1 MGDDAVDNSVR
12 NLNKNSFSG
21 RKSIGSNN
29 AKNRDGF
36 VQIMSRSRPPS
47 ELHSL
52 CTCMTS
58 TDDLI
63 KAKSLLFGISLH
75 QASRRNYKGETILH
89 GFSNNKALATIIGNP
104 NNEHYETKD
113 FLTLFRQPSID
124 KNSTDQLNKSVES
137 FFVDELL
144 PSFFGAP
151 IAQDESGQIPFEAGL
166 VDWVATCHKEMYG
179 TSTEPDLGYFLSYS
193 NRVSDVV
200 TQAWESTSTTV
211 LGAIPFG
218 NRSTSK
224 VMNRSASKLPKKQL
238 QDELQRDIE
247 RGDSMSSSESSGTK
261 SRLIG
266 KAKFTPHA
274 RFCLRMLSLI
284 LDEYD
289 EFTAGFRNIGVNHQM
304 EKYGRA
310 IKGIQQLENVHGPLD
325 LCGRV
330 VEKIASIPHL
340 VEVIFSINNEIDL
353 EFALSTKIIKRVLID
368 KNSVGPWLTKMLQSP
383 QRHLSQRAILYLQTV
398 SNLCSGCE
406 KGNNN
411 NEKDES
417 NSEQIYYEDLIDEV
431 SRLNDFI
438 PSLLALGD
446 KVIEEI
452 STTLIVR
459 KVMDRM
465 IARPFVATVVFC
477 DAIFLFLMIV
487 GFRAAVNGMIMGD
500 DLDTVLAWIYVA
512 NTGIFYFLISEIGKF
527 VSLFLLSKHSRHYLL
542 SFWNLVDF
550 LAIFLAAVSSITM
563 RWQFTIGDET
573 GIEDNDVLRGLL
585 AVTTG
590 FLYFRVLNFLK
601 AINMQLATFVLAI
614 LQITKD
620 IFWFC
625 IILLTLVIT
634 FSQMFFTLLAPPSC
648 ATEEISG
655 RECQQSEYL
664 LGVYSILLG
673 DFGIFSRDDF
683 STGFSVFLVVLYTF
697 FVTVVL
703 LNVLIAIASD
713 SYEKC
718 LLKSQKLFGRARV
731 MLIAELASF
740 QSLLRRMDQDADSQE
755 TMAGG
760 GVVYSKWWT
769 RTGLIHNWSRGS
781 VLFFWL
787 SMLVMV
793 CWTFAELVGY
803 VQGIQVG
810 SLVMSFASVFINII
824 LYIIIMFFLDRNST
838 TTSASNGESQDGSN
852 NWDVSLQK
860 TVHWILGVS
869 RRSKKVSS
877 KFSRG
882 QEVWNGR
889 VEFLQREMDRNA
901 DRQEELVKAQSESLQ
916 NFMNVSE
923 TRVRAEINE
932 IDNKFRL
939 LEASVQR
946 ELEGTREINANLLSA
961 VKELR
966 VLISLAEDASTE
978 KHSSSSI
985 PIEVDVNRLK
995 LH

>member
-1 MGDDAVDNSVR
+1 
-12 NLNKNSFSG
+12 
-21 RKSIGSNN
+21 
-29 AKNRDGF
+29 
-36 VQIMSRSRPPS
+36 
-47 ELHSL
+47 
-52 CTCMTS
+52 
-58 TDDLI
+58 
-63 KAKSLLFGISLH
+63 
-75 QASRRNYKGETILH
+75 
-89 GFSNNKALATIIGNP
+89 
-104 NNEHYETKD
+104 
-113 FLTLFRQPSID
+113 
-124 KNSTDQLNKSVES
+124 
-137 FFVDELL
+137 
-144 PSFFGAP
+144 
-151 IAQDESGQIPFEAGL
+151 
-166 VDWVATCHKEMYG
+166 
-179 TSTEPDLGYFLSYS
+179 
-193 NRVSDVV
+193 
-200 TQAWESTSTTV
+200 
-211 LGAIPFG
+211 
-218 NRSTSK
+218 
-224 VMNRSASKLPKKQL
+224 
-238 QDELQRDIE
+238 
-247 RGDSMSSSESSGTK
+247 MSSSGSTGPT

-266 KAKFTPHA
+266 KSKFTPHA

-289 EFTAGFRNIGVNHQM
+289 KFTAGFKNMEVNHQM
-304 EKYGRA
+304 EKYSRA
-310 IKGIQQLENVHGPLD
+310 IKGIQLLENVHGPLD
-325 LCGRV
+325 LCERV

-340 VEVIFSINNEIDL
+340 LEVIFSISNELDL
-353 EFALSTKIIKRVLID
+353 EFVLSTKIIKRVLID

-383 QRHLSQRAILYLQTV
+383 QHHLSQRAILYLQTV
-398 SNLCSGCE
+398 SNLCSGNE
-406 KGNNN
+406 KGHNSNG
-411 NEKDES
+411 EEES
-417 NSEQIYYEDLIDEV
+417 KPEQIYFEDLVDEV

-446 KVIEEI
+446 KAIEEM
-452 STTLIVR
+452 STTLIVK

-477 DAIFLFLMIV
+477 DAIFLFLMIA
-487 GFRAAVNGMIMGD
+487 GFRAAVNGIIMGD

-512 NTGIFYFLISEIGKF
+512 NTGIFYFIISEIGKF
-527 VSLFLLSKHSRHYLL
+527 VSLFLLSKHSRNYIL

-550 LAIFLAAVSSITM
+550 LAIFLAAISSITM

-625 IILLTLVIT
+625 IILLTMVIA

-648 ATEEISG
+648 AANEISG
-655 RECQQSEYL
+655 RQCQQSEYF

-683 STGFSVFLVVLYTF
+683 STSSSIILVVLYTF
-697 FVTVVL
+697 LVTVVL

-740 QSLLRRMDQDADSQE
+740 QSLLRRRDQEADSQE
-755 TMAGG
+755 TLTGEG
-760 GVVYSKWWT
+760 KVYSKWWT
-769 RTGLIHNWSRGS
+769 RTGLTHNWSRGS

-810 SLVMSFASVFINII
+810 SLIMSFSSVFINIM
-824 LYIIIMFFLDRNST
+824 LYIIIMFFLDRNQ
-838 TTSASNGESQDGSN
+838 TTSLAKDGESSDG
-852 NWDVSLQK
+852 WDVCLQK
-860 TVHWILGVS
+860 SVHWILGVS
-869 RRSKKVSS
+869 RRSTQVST
-877 KFSRG
+877 KFSMG
-882 QEVWNGR
+882 QDVWNGR
-889 VEFLQREMDRNA
+889 VEFLRREMDRHA
-901 DRQEELVKAQSESLQ
+901 KSQTDFVKGQSENLQ
-916 NFMNVSE
+916 KFMNMSE

-932 IDNKFRL
+932 IDNKFSV

-946 ELEGTREINANLLSA
+946 ELHDTREINANLLSA

-966 VLISLAEDASTE
+966 ILISMAEEGSTR
-978 KHSSSSI
+978 KNSSSNI
-985 PIEVDVNRLK
+985 PVEVDMI
-995 LH
+995 